1 MGQAIQVEA
10 LMMGDVALFDSDRTL
25 TGQDGQG
32 FSPPSDGAV
41 TPPGELARRLFE
53 TDAEIDHVF
62 VLSNQV
68 TVRRRGGWEDVN
80 LQAASEVIRDF
91 FVFYQE
97 NRGADQAS

>member
-1 MGQAIQVEA
+1 MGQTIQVEA
-10 LMMGDVALFDSDRTL
+10 LVMGNVALFDSDRTL

-32 FSPPSDGAV
+32 FSSPSDGAL

-53 TDAEIDHVF
+53 IDDGIDHVF

-68 TVRRRGGWEDVN
+68 TVRRREGWEDAN
-80 LQAASEVIRDF
+80 LQAAKEVIRDF

-97 NRGADQAS
+97 NRGASRAS

>member
-10 LMMGDVALFDSDRTL
+10 LEMGDIALFDSDRTL

-32 FSPPSDGAV
+32 FSPPSDGAT

-53 TDAEIDHVF
+53 TDADLDHVF
-62 VLSNQV
+62 VSSNQV
-68 TVRRRGGWEDVN
+68 TVRRSGGWGDEN
-80 LQAASEVIRDF
+80 LEAAREVIRDF

-97 NRGADQAS
+97 NRGAGEAS